1 MTVFK
6 GYMKILK
13 KNIGLVIIYLVIF
26 FSVAMALQAA
36 ASKEHLEDFEKGCE
50 WILLLRIMIRVLFL
64 ML

>member
-36 ASKEHLEDFEKGCE
+36 ASKEHLEDFEKRE
-50 WILLLRIMIRVLFL
+50 WILPLQIMIRVLFL